1 MEETVKPKAITLT
14 IVLVVVLAELLDPAG
29 QPSSGQQQIPG
40 NRKPAC
46 TCYCGGGSPLPF
58 NLFDVAEI
66 KAGKCFGG
74 PLPEDK
80 CGDYF
85 KSLPNEQQ
93 KSSCDTIKT
102 EAKSTASCPVLKALA
117 QYCEEKFPPDKK
129 PDKKCEKPTPWFGTS
144 SGCKDVQEPEIS
156 INSSGVSL
164 RICGLTLFSNSDN
177 PNYTRSMSD
186 SVYAAALRKLVKSR
200 IGSKLCCDKFWE
212 ATRNATGCL
221 PAVDLDCDGIPN
233 KTDTFELNPSMPDL
247 FPDLNTL
254 FSRPEG
260 APIDPFPEGFDP
272 GDPDFLPPAE
282 KCDCK
287 WELTKGTL
295 TCSPDGKQGHVYQA
309 SWRCTS
315 TGNEKFTRKVL
326 PATAPCK

>member
-1 MEETVKPKAITLT
+1 MKPKAITLT
-14 IVLVVVLAELLDPAG
+14 IVLVVVLAELLDPTG

-46 TCYCGGGSPLPF
+46 TCFCGGNSPATF
-58 NLFDVAEI
+58 NLFDAAEI
-66 KAGKCFGG
+66 DAAKCFGG
-74 PLPEDK
+74 PLPSDK

-85 KSLPNEQQ
+85 KSLPDEQQ
-93 KSSCDTIKT
+93 KSSCATLKT
-102 EAKSTASCPVLKALA
+102 EDKSSAPCPVLKTLL
-117 QYCEEKFPPDKK
+117 QYCEEKYP
-129 PDKKCEKPTPWFGTS
+129 PDKKCEKPTPWFGTPS
-144 SGCKDVQEPEIS
+144 SGCKDVQNPEIS
-156 INSSGVSL
+156 VNSRGVSL
-164 RICGLTLFSNSDN
+164 KICGLTLFSNSDN

-212 ATRNATGCL
+212 ALRNGTGCL
-221 PAVDLDCDGIPN
+221 PAGDLDCDGIPN
-233 KTDTFELNPSMPDL
+233 KTDTVSLSRSMPDL

-260 APIDPFPEGFDP
+260 APMDPFPEGFDP
-272 GDPDFLPPAE
+272 DDPNFMPPAE

-287 WELTKGTL
+287 WELLKGTS
-295 TCSPDGKQGHVYQA
+295 TCSPDGKQSHVYQA
-309 SWRCTS
+309 WWRCPS
-315 TGNEKFTRKVL
+315 TGNEKFTRKVS